1 MDTYNSFEQVLGEI
15 LHNKEIEFKSLC
27 LNYESIFG
35 LDCYNYQ
42 RHRPFDDSLQEIDYN
57 LLTDL
62 VEYIC
67 KTTLIKI
74 KFIDDKM
81 IPTHYFTTGYLPIG
95 YLEPP
100 YGTKYILCQ
109 SKIECKR
116 ILRGIYW
123 LLFSN
128 RYKLTIEDRKYL
140 RRKISTQRIYE
151 FENNKKVI
159 PDYIYQFYTMIL
171 YFDRKVYK
179 EEL

>member
-1 MDTYNSFEQVLGEI
+1 
-15 LHNKEIEFKSLC
+15 
-27 LNYESIFG
+27 
-35 LDCYNYQ
+35 
-42 RHRPFDDSLQEIDYN
+42 
-57 LLTDL
+57 
-62 VEYIC
+62 
-67 KTTLIKI
+67 
-74 KFIDDKM
+74 
-81 IPTHYFTTGYLPIG
+81 
-95 YLEPP
+95 
-100 YGTKYILCQ
+100 
-109 SKIECKR
+109 
-116 ILRGIYW
+116 LRGIYW